1 MFTRLIPAATVVIAL
16 GWAASF
22 AQPPKSKA
30 DPKDDPKVAPKAD
43 GKADGGV
50 FELRTLDDTVMK
62 VTLLDPSLSLVTKY
76 GKLTIPATEVRRLE
90 FGFRYP
96 DGVEEKINK
105 AIGELGSPDF
115 KTREDAEQVLASIG
129 HFAIPALR
137 RAVKGEDPEAVR
149 RAQAVLRLLESK
161 LGEGKTELRD
171 YDVVETTEFIVKGR
185 LEMGVLKVRTK
196 YFGDATV
203 KLTDIKSF
211 RSAGSA
217 SHGEFTLDAAKYAK
231 MNQADWM
238 ETTIEVAS
246 GQQLEVTASGRVD
259 QWPQGPGQYM
269 VGPEGLGG
277 GGRIG
282 FPGGG
287 IAVGAPGQVI
297 GRIGTTGTPFAI
309 GASFKGKV
317 NDGGKLYLRIDPSP
331 WNCDSTGTYKIVVN
345 VSSP

>member
-1 MFTRLIPAATVVIAL
+1 MYTRLIPAAAVVMAL

-22 AQPPKSKA
+22 GQPPKLKT

-43 GKADGGV
+43 AAL

-62 VTLLDPSLSLVTKY
+62 VVLLDPSLTLNTKY
-76 GKLTIPATEVRRLE
+76 GKLTIPPAEVRRLE

-96 DGVEEKINK
+96 DGLEEKINK

-115 KTREDAEQVLASIG
+115 RTREDAEQALANTG

-149 RAQAVLRLLESK
+149 RAQAVLKLLEGK

-171 YDVVETTEFIVKGR
+171 FDVVETAEFTAKGR
-185 LEMGVLKVRTK
+185 LELGALKVRTK

-217 SHGEFTLDAAKYAK
+217 SHGEFSLDAAKYAK
-231 MNQADWM
+231 MNQADWL
-238 ETTIEVAS
+238 ETTVEVTS

-269 VGPEGLGG
+269 VGPEGQGG
-277 GGRIG
+277 GGFR
-282 FPGGG
+282 GGG
-287 IAVGAPGQVI
+287 LAVVGTPGQVV
-297 GRIGTTGTPFAI
+297 GRIGPNGTPFAI
-309 GASFKGKV
+309 GAAYKGKAT
-317 NDGGKLYLRIDPSP
+317 DSGKLYLRIGPSP
-331 WNCDSTGTYKIVVN
+331 WNCDSSGAYKIVVN

>member
-1 MFTRLIPAATVVIAL
+1 MFTRLIPIAAVVLAL

-22 AQPPKSKA
+22 AQPPKAKI
-30 DPKDDPKVAPKAD
+30 DPKDAPKVDTKAD
-43 GKADGGV
+43 GAV
-50 FELRTLDDTVMK
+50 FELRTLDDTTMK
-62 VTLLDPSLSLVTKY
+62 VTLLDPSLALNTKY
-76 GKLTIPATEVRRLE
+76 GKLIIPAAEVRRLE

-96 DGVEEKINK
+96 DGLEEKINK
-105 AIGELGSPDF
+105 AVGELGSPDF
-115 KTREDAEQVLASIG
+115 RTREDAEQALASTG

-137 RAVKGEDPEAVR
+137 RAVKGDDPEAVR
-149 RAQAVLRLLESK
+149 RAQAVLKLLEGK

-171 YDVVETTEFIVKGR
+171 YDVVETAEFTAKGR
-185 LEMGVLKVRTK
+185 LEVGVLKVRTK

-217 SHGEFTLDAAKYAK
+217 SQGEYQLDAAKYAK
-231 MNQADWM
+231 LNHSEWM
-238 ETTIEVAS
+238 ETSIEVTS

-269 VGPEGLGG
+269 VGPEGQGG
-277 GGRIG
+277 GGFRPG
-282 FPGGG
+282 FPGGA
-287 IAVGAPGQVI
+287 AVGTPGQVV
-297 GRIGTTGTPFAI
+297 GRIGTNGTQFAI
-309 GASFKGKV
+309 GASFKGKAT
-317 NDGGKLYLRIDPSP
+317 DSGKLYLRIGPSA